1 MIKTFVGLPGSG
13 KSLYYSWLIAT
24 EVRRIKKKRSK
35 YDMVAIN
42 FDWNNGEGDFAE
54 YNFID
59 KTWSC
64 GGFIKAFDDLPELF
78 NEVNL
83 LVFVDEAGYLLN
95 GMDWDKMPPDYKYFL
110 FQHRKNITDK
120 NKKRFDLYIATQ
132 HKDIVEVT
140 LRRLTNNIYWIR
152 PLFRHVNP
160 DKPPRFLL
168 PVIRISYYKQHEI
181 RQMPIRQKFDSMGN
195 PEKIDEEDELELLK
209 LVHVYW
215 IGKKYRN
222 MYDTLQKVN
231 KVERKKLTVQK

>member
-1 MIKTFVGLPGSG
+1 MIKTFVGLPGAG

-24 EVRRIKKKRSK
+24 EVKRIKKGISK
-35 YDMVAIN
+35 YDRIAIN
-42 FDWNNGEGDFAE
+42 FDWANGDDFAE
-54 YNFID
+54 YDYIN
-59 KTWSC
+59 KSWTC
-64 GGFIKAFDDLPELF
+64 GGLILAFDDLPELF

-120 NKKRFDLYIATQ
+120 DKKRFDIYIATQ

-152 PLFRHVNP
+152 PLFIHKNP
-160 DKPPRFLL
+160 DRPPRFLL
-168 PVIRISYYKQHEI
+168 PVIRISYYKMHEI
-181 RQMPIRQKFDSMGN
+181 RQIPVRPRMREDGSL
-195 PEKIDEEDELELLK
+195 EEIDEDDELEVLK

-222 MYDTLQKVN
+222 MYNTLQRVN
-231 KVERKKLTVQK
+231 KNNRSKK